1 MSFYKKQKIMGK
13 WFPRSI
19 TVGTYDT
26 EDVAEWLSRMSTV
39 SKGDTYAVLTGLGEV
54 LGEMMETGRSV
65 KLKGVGTFMLT
76 GVARGQG
83 VDTPEEV
90 SSEQFHDLRVRFIPE
105 YRRGRDNKVRKRTI
119 VPRQVE
125 WVEWKG
131 EE

>member
-39 SKGDTYAVLTGLGEV
+39 SKGDTYAVLAGLGEV

-65 KLKGVGTFMLT
+65 KLNGVGTFMLT
-76 GVARGQG
+76 GVARGRG
-83 VDTPEEV
+83 ADTPEEV
-90 SSEQFHDLRVRFIPE
+90 SGEQFHDLRVRFIPE

-125 WVEWKG
+125 WIEWK
-131 EE
+131 E